1 MLGRVRVL
9 GRRAESGTP
18 AHGPSSIFAKAL
30 RDSRRAILLAGIG
43 LGLGILAVGQSTAAN
58 YATIAGR
65 QQQIL
70 AYSNAPAMGSLFG
83 IPIGIETLG
92 GLVSWRDASLIVL
105 ILGMWSIVALSGAL
119 AGEVSAGSA
128 DILVAM
134 PISRRRIAAEKVAAH
149 IVALGLIAVILAG
162 AAWLTGIVFA
172 RLPGD
177 SIAFTD
183 ALADFLGLGL
193 LALIGGSIALALSAW
208 LGKGAG
214 SGLAIALFLGS
225 FFVFAYQDLVP
236 VFGAIKWLSPFDWT
250 AHNQPIAGSWDL
262 VSLVPVAGLVA
273 ALLASG
279 MLAFERRDLGQFA
292 SLPRLRLPA
301 RSFLLRGPA
310 RRVFLD
316 TRATALAWGL
326 GLGLAMALIGAGSR
340 AISKAATADPA
351 SERVVRQLFGDTD
364 WTSAKGMLQLTFV
377 WFGYLIMALAATT
390 FLRSLAADERQ
401 RRLEMVLATPVSR
414 ARWLISGGLG
424 VLGSVALMTLTIAT
438 LIGLGVWAGG
448 QDPVGPF
455 LGVWAGGLYAA
466 ALVGIA
472 LAVLGLGGVEIAPA
486 VPVVLGIGFFF
497 LDTMANLL
505 RLPSAITSL
514 CLTHYLGRPMV
525 GTWDWP
531 GMALLAGIAVAG
543 IAVGAWA
550 MNRRDVTK

>member
-1 MLGRVRVL
+1 MV
-9 GRRAESGTP
+9 
-18 AHGPSSIFAKAL
+18 
-30 RDSRRAILLAGIG
+30 G
-43 LGLGILAVGQSTAAN
+43 LG
-58 YATIAGR
+58 
-65 QQQIL
+65 
-70 AYSNAPAMGSLFG
+70 
-83 IPIGIETLG
+83 
-92 GLVSWRDASLIVL
+92 
-105 ILGMWSIVALSGAL
+105 
-119 AGEVSAGSA
+119 
-128 DILVAM
+128 
-134 PISRRRIAAEKVAAH
+134 
-149 IVALGLIAVILAG
+149 
-162 AAWLTGIVFA
+162 
-172 RLPGD
+172 
-177 SIAFTD
+177 
-183 ALADFLGLGL
+183 
-193 LALIGGSIALALSAW
+193 LIGGSIALALSAW

-273 ALLASG
+273 ALLVAG

-292 SLPRLRLPA
+292 PLPRLRLPA